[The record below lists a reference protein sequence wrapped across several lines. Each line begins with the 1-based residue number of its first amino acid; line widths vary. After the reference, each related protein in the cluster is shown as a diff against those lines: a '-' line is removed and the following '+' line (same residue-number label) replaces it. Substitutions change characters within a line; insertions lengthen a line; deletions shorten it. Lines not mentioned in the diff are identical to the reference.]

1 MGGRRQVA
9 RGRSIRDSL
18 RVSSE
23 NGELEHAFRA
33 GFHQRVLDRLWDG
46 PEATHS
52 IEDAPLIAGSLALLG
67 RLDEALALVK
77 ELAADP
83 AVPTAIAVESRFFLV
98 VGFCHAGLYADAAT
112 WAGHNAAHARAR
124 EPRTRFFVFQGIALL
139 RYFTGRLAK
148 ARLSSKRALKE
159 AVVARFQYGR
169 LLALDL
175 WGHILVQRGE
185 VHAGLRTLQQAMRFA
200 DAIGST
206 GHRMSIECARL
217 AYENRHGRKDDEL
230 ESSLARITAS
240 AIDNLYAHRSAWLEL
255 AFRGALLGDAER
267 AREALDRAAEHAIAE
282 ADFRAR
288 TWYFLTQAFVSRLDR
303 SHEDVRLAI
312 EDAARA
318 LAKGEDQILYAELLA
333 RDAVLGSRS
342 VDHAR
347 ITHLARTT
355 GSLVSRALIAIS
367 SGVPLD
373 SSDANESPLW
383 ALLASRD
390 EPLVRIERAIG
401 RGWLGLLPIISETE
415 PGRHLFFVR
424 DQLIV
429 DNHGMLQRVDQLP
442 GHARELLLLLHTAER
457 TKEELVREVWRVPRY
472 APNLHDAVVHT
483 AIARLRRALG
493 PNGDWVETT
502 TRGYVLRGDVVLVM
516 PNEHVPRSVP
526 PESSAADKLSS
537 RIESILT
544 RGPTSASD
552 IAEAL
557 RVSQATVLRR
567 LREMQA
573 QNLVTREGAGKR
585 TRYLRSDA

>member
-1 MGGRRQVA
+1 M
-9 RGRSIRDSL
+9 
-18 RVSSE
+18 
-23 NGELEHAFRA
+23 FRA

-52 IEDAPLIAGSLALLG
+52 IEDTPLIVGSLALLG

-77 ELAADP
+77 ELATDP
-83 AVPTAIAVESRFFLV
+83 AVPTSVAVESRFFLV

-112 WAGHNAAHARAR
+112 WAGHNVAHARAR

-139 RYFTGRLAK
+139 RYFTGRLGK

-230 ESSLARITAS
+230 ESALARITAS
-240 AIDNLYAHRSAWLEL
+240 AIDNLYTHRSAWLEL
-255 AFRGALLGDAER
+255 AFRGALSGDAER

-288 TWYFLTQAFVSRLDR
+288 TWYFMTQAFVSRLDR
-303 SHEDVRLAI
+303 SHEDVRSAL

-342 VDHAR
+342 VDPAR
-347 ITHLARTT
+347 VAHLACTT
-355 GSLVSRALIAIS
+355 GSLVSRALVAIS
-367 SGVPLD
+367 RGAPLD

-390 EPLVRIERAIG
+390 EPLVRIERAME
-401 RGWLGLLPIISETE
+401 RGWLGLLPILSETE

-429 DNHGMLQRVDQLP
+429 DNQGMLQRVDSLP
-442 GHARELLLLLHTAER
+442 GHARELLLLLHAAER
-457 TKEELVREVWRVPRY
+457 TKEELVREVWRVQRY

-493 PNGDWVETT
+493 AHGDWVETT
-502 TRGYVLRGDVVLVM
+502 ARGYVLRGDVVLVM
-516 PNEHVPRSVP
+516 ANEHVPRSTP
-526 PESSAADKLSS
+526 PESSAVDELSS

-544 RGPTSASD
+544 RGPASASD

-573 QNLVTREGAGKR
+573 QHLVKREGAGKR
-585 TRYLRSDA
+585 TRYLRSGA